1 MNNNQTDTTS
11 RISRD
16 FSTFTVAISKNGVSK
31 KKLSNSFSLTVPTE
45 RSTLTVKMTLREVKA
60 LQNFLNQHLK
70 D

>member
-1 MNNNQTDTTS
+1 MNSQQDSGS
-11 RISRD
+11 RVSRD
-16 FSTFTVAISKNGVSK
+16 FSTFTVSISRNEISK
-31 KKLSNSFSLTVPTE
+31 KKLSNSFSLTVPSD

>member
-1 MNNNQTDTTS
+1 MNNQQDTNS
-11 RISRD
+11 RVSRD
-16 FSTFTVAISKNGVSK
+16 FSTFTVSISRNEVSK
-31 KKLSNSFSLTVPTE
+31 KKLSNSFSLTVPSD

>member
-1 MNNNQTDTTS
+1 MNNQQDQNS
-11 RISRD
+11 RVSRD
-16 FSTFTVAISKNGVSK
+16 FSTFTVSISRNEVSK
-31 KKLSNSFSLTVPTE
+31 KKLSNSFSLTVPSD